1 MRQDRSC
8 LATLGS
14 IEEAC
19 CGVPR
24 RESKSDGVALEEE
37 IGGLVVEEAQV
48 VREEKDGQC
57 EYEWDV

>member
-1 MRQDRSC
+1 M
-8 LATLGS
+8 
-14 IEEAC
+14 
-19 CGVPR
+19 PR